1 MVSMWDRHKELPLMQ
16 RCVIYRLEQMLA
28 TAMMQLEM
36 MRHDC
41 DSGSVALG
49 KHSGELAMSQI
60 RFIQVR

>member
-1 MVSMWDRHKELPLMQ
+1 MQ
-16 RCVIYRLEQMLA
+16 RHVIYGFEQVLA

-41 DSGSVALG
+41 DFGSVALG
-49 KHSGELAMSQI
+49 KLSGEGLMSQI